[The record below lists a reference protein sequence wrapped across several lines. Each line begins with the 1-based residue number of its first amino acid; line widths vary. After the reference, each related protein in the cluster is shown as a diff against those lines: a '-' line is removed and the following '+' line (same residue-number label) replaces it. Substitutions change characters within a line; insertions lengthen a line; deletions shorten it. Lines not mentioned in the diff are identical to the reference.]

1 MPRQGDRSSFPKDAF
16 LTVPICRIAH
26 QLLRCGKAKHICP
39 FEGLSDTLN
48 ELSTASNGDMSLQI
62 KLSTLNKDVKLAVI
76 GPGTTKVRGPSCR
89 ERPNWILRFG
99 LWASNTLDIRMF
111 FPDRQWSFTSKT
123 FLTDWRTTCKDLKR
137 DGHWTTDQHDNR
149 IIKLELVAA
158 ILLTM
163 LSTARWR

>member
-16 LTVPICRIAH
+16 LTVPICGIAH

-76 GPGTTKVRGPSCR
+76 GPGTTKVRTELSR
-89 ERPNWILRFG
+89 
-99 LWASNTLDIRMF
+99 ATKLDIKIWLVSLEHF
-111 FPDRQWSFTSKT
+111 
-123 FLTDWRTTCKDLKR
+123 
-137 DGHWTTDQHDNR
+137 GHKNV
-149 IIKLELVAA
+149 LSGS
-158 ILLTM
+158 TM
-163 LSTARWR
+163 VIYF